1 MYFLYWILNCISKH
15 TCHVSLLYVLI
26 KSLETTG
33 IGNDE
38 VYVCV
43 CVCVCVCVPAT
54 VWTAQDY
61 LFLWKI
67 TTPLIKCLLV
77 KGTWYQLCP
86 VRFFSE
92 VTKKIKIDLYHSRLQ
107 DVQLFFYS
115 THLFRSLQNRFWN
128 IYNSLHFLKT
138 VVTQF
143 TKKHDA
149 LISYGIKVITNYW
162 PNKVSVL
169 PSEDFSYYNIF
180 YKYCKKYFF

>member
-1 MYFLYWILNCISKH
+1 MYFLYWILNYISKH

-43 CVCVCVCVPAT
+43 CVCVPAT
-54 VWTAQDY
+54 ATAQDY

-92 VTKKIKIDLYHSRLQ
+92 VKKNWKLTSITVGYRMCNCSSIPHIYLGVCRID
-107 DVQLFFYS
+107 FE
-115 THLFRSLQNRFWN
+115 T
-128 IYNSLHFLKT
+128 
-138 VVTQF
+138 F
-143 TKKHDA
+143 T
-149 LISYGIKVITNYW
+149 I
-162 PNKVSVL
+162 VS
-169 PSEDFSYYNIF
+169 IF
-180 YKYCKKYFF
+180 